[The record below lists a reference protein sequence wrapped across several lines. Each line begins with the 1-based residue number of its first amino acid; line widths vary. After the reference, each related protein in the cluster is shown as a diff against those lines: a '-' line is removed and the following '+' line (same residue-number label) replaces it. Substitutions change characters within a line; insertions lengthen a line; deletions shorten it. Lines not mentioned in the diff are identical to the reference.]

1 MNGTRRLIIA
11 VYVDDLLILSSDNK
25 LLLSSDNKLLETT
38 KQRLQQK
45 LKIKDLGVATE
56 ILGIRIARDF
66 KKGTLQLDQ
75 SSYIEKILNKFNMN
89 GCKPVTT
96 PADPNAKLD
105 GNKQPK
111 EDVETEEIKNVPYQE
126 AIGSLLFLCHYFYV
140 KQKAGKKTLDRGKKN
155 FPLFE
160 PERRHWTAVKR
171 IFRYLRGTTNLKLE
185 FRKDKEQFL
194 EAYSDADWANELD
207 DRRSITGNVIK
218 FQHDADWA
226 NELDDRRSITGNV
239 IKFQHGAI
247 SWSSK
252 KQKTVALSTTEAE
265 YMGLSTTCQEVL
277 WLRMLAQEIDATAVS
292 QPTIVYCDNKSAID
306 LAETSAYRQRTKHI
320 DVRHHFLR
328 EKIEDGEISI
338 NHIPTDEMTAD
349 SLTKPLFKQK
359 HETCA
364 KNMGLVTSINICS
377 RGSVKN

>member
-1 MNGTRRLIIA
+1 M
-11 VYVDDLLILSSDNK
+11 LSRYS
-25 LLLSSDNKLLETT
+25 
-38 KQRLQQK
+38 
-45 LKIKDLGVATE
+45 
-56 ILGIRIARDF
+56 
-66 KKGTLQLDQ
+66 
-75 SSYIEKILNKFNMN
+75 
-89 GCKPVTT
+89 
-96 PADPNAKLD
+96 
-105 GNKQPK
+105 
-111 EDVETEEIKNVPYQE
+111 KN
-126 AIGSLLFLCHYFYV
+126 
-140 KQKAGKKTLDRGKKN
+140 
-155 FPLFE
+155 
-160 PERRHWTAVKR
+160 PERRHWAAVKR

-194 EAYSDADWANELD
+194 EAYSDADWANEY
-207 DRRSITGNVIK
+207 
-218 FQHDADWA
+218 
-226 NELDDRRSITGNV
+226 DDRRSITGNV

-252 KQKTVALSTTEAE
+252 KQK
-265 YMGLSTTCQEVL
+265 TTCQEVL

-377 RGSVKN
+377 RGRMLAQEIDATAVSQPTIVYCDNKSAIDLAETSAYRQRTKHIDVRHHFLREKIEDGEISINHIPTDEMTADSLTKPLFKQKHDTCAKNQGDGFSDFHKYMFKGEC

>member
-1 MNGTRRLIIA
+1 
-11 VYVDDLLILSSDNK
+11 
-25 LLLSSDNKLLETT
+25 
-38 KQRLQQK
+38 
-45 LKIKDLGVATE
+45 
-56 ILGIRIARDF
+56 
-66 KKGTLQLDQ
+66 
-75 SSYIEKILNKFNMN
+75 MN

-126 AIGSLLFLCHYFYV
+126 AIGSLLFLCQGTRPDITYATCMLSRYS
-140 KQKAGKKTLDRGKKN
+140 KK
-155 FPLFE
+155 

-194 EAYSDADWANELD
+194 EAYS
-207 DRRSITGNVIK
+207 
-218 FQHDADWA
+218 DADWA

-292 QPTIVYCDNKSAID
+292 
-306 LAETSAYRQRTKHI
+306 
-320 DVRHHFLR
+320 
-328 EKIEDGEISI
+328 EDGEISI

-359 HETCA
+359 HET
-364 KNMGLVTSINICS
+364 
-377 RGSVKN
+377 